1 MYFCVDCKHFSNKV
15 KGKNNAMYD
24 GFCTKI
30 KKNIYETD
38 RNCKEFAEE
47 MF

>member
-1 MYFCVDCKHFSNKV
+1 MYFCVDCKYFSTKV
-15 KGKNNAMYD
+15 KGKNNGMYD
-24 GFCTKI
+24 GFCVKA

-38 RNCKEFAEE
+38 RSCKDFSEE